1 MKTII
6 NSIVKTFSIAILAA
20 IILSLIPSADQN
32 AMACEEAPVSFD
44 LSVIE
49 QWCGGERRGSIR
61 FVGAELYRRDGDKL
75 VLLDEQGQYW
85 VVSDIEVEDNDFLL
99 LWIEDNDTFS
109 FEDDTVMKIWR
120 EAH

>member
-1 MKTII
+1 MKTVI
-6 NSIVKTFSIAILAA
+6 NSIVKTLSIAILAA
-20 IILSLIPSADQN
+20 IVLSLMPRADQN
-32 AMACEEAPVSFD
+32 VMACEEAPVLFD

-99 LWIEDNDTFS
+99 LWIEDNDTES
-109 FEDDTVMKIWR
+109 FEDDTVMKVWR

>member
-6 NSIVKTFSIAILAA
+6 NSVIKVIFITLPLVIILAIA
-20 IILSLIPSADQN
+20 ALKTPE

-85 VVSDIEVEDNDFLL
+85 VVSGIEVEDNDFLL
-99 LWIEDNDTFS
+99 LWIEDNDTDS
-109 FEDDTVMKIWR
+109 FEDDTVMKVWR
-120 EAH
+120 EAY

>member
-1 MKTII
+1 MKTVI
-6 NSIVKTFSIAILAA
+6 NSIIKTFSIAILAA
-20 IILSLIPSADQN
+20 IILSLMPRADQN
-32 AMACEEAPVSFD
+32 VMACEEAPVSFD
-44 LSVIE
+44 LRVIE

-85 VVSDIEVEDNDFLL
+85 VVSGIEIEDNDFLL
-99 LWIEDNDTFS
+99 LWIEDNDTDS
-109 FEDDTVMKIWR
+109 FEDDTVMKVWR

>member
-1 MKTII
+1 MKTVI
-6 NSIVKTFSIAILAA
+6 NSIVKVIFITLPLVIILAFVA
-20 IILSLIPSADQN
+20 LKTPE

-85 VVSDIEVEDNDFLL
+85 VVSGIEVEDNDFLL
-99 LWIEDNDTFS
+99 LWIEDNDTES

>member
-6 NSIVKTFSIAILAA
+6 NSVIKVIFITLPLVIILAIA
-20 IILSLIPSADQN
+20 ALKTPE

-85 VVSDIEVEDNDFLL
+85 VVSGIEIEDNDFLL
-99 LWIEDNDTFS
+99 LWIEDNDTDS
-109 FEDDTVMKIWR
+109 FEDDTVMKVWR

>member
-6 NSIVKTFSIAILAA
+6 NSVIKTLSIAILAA
-20 IILSLIPSADQN
+20 IILSLMPRADQS

-49 QWCGGERRGSIR
+49 QWCGERRGSIR
-61 FVGAELYRRDGDKL
+61 FVGAELYRRDGNKL

-85 VVSDIEVEDNDFLL
+85 VVSGIEVEDNDFLL
-99 LWIEDNDTFS
+99 LWIEDNDTDS
-109 FEDDTVMKIWR
+109 FEDDTVMKVWR

>member
-1 MKTII
+1 MKTVI
-6 NSIVKTFSIAILAA
+6 NSVIKVIFITLPLVIILAFA
-20 IILSLIPSADQN
+20 ALKTPE

-49 QWCGGERRGSIR
+49 QWCSGERRGSIR

-85 VVSDIEVEDNDFLL
+85 VVSGIEIEDNDFLL
-99 LWIEDNDTFS
+99 LWIEDNDTDS

>member
-1 MKTII
+1 MKSVI
-6 NSIVKTFSIAILAA
+6 NSVIKVIFITLPLVIILAFA
-20 IILSLIPSADQN
+20 ALKTPE

-49 QWCGGERRGSIR
+49 QWCGGEHRGSIR

-85 VVSDIEVEDNDFLL
+85 VVGDIEVEDNDFLL
-99 LWIEDNDTFS
+99 LWIEDNDTDS

>member
-1 MKTII
+1 MKTVI
-6 NSIVKTFSIAILAA
+6 NSIAKVIFITLPLVTILAFA
-20 IILSLIPSADQN
+20 ALKTPE

-85 VVSDIEVEDNDFLL
+85 AVSDIEVEDNDFLL
-99 LWIEDNDTFS
+99 LWIEDNDTDS

>member
-20 IILSLIPSADQN
+20 IILSLMPSADQN

-49 QWCGGERRGSIR
+49 QWCGGDGRGR
-61 FVGAELYRRDGDKL
+61 MRCVGAELYRRDGDK
-75 VLLDEQGQYW
+75 VWVRDGQGRQW
-85 VVSDIEVEDNDFLL
+85 VGSDIAVEDNDFLL
-99 LWIEDNDTFS
+99 LWIEDNDTTS

>member
-6 NSIVKTFSIAILAA
+6 NSVIKVIFITLPLVIILAIA
-20 IILSLIPSADQN
+20 ALKTPE

-85 VVSDIEVEDNDFLL
+85 VVSGIEVEDNDFLL
-99 LWIEDNDTFS
+99 LWIEDNDTDL
-109 FEDDTVMKIWR
+109 FEDDTVMKVWR
-120 EAH
+120 EAY

>member
-6 NSIVKTFSIAILAA
+6 NSIVKTVFI
-20 IILSLIPSADQN
+20 LIPLVIVLAFAALKTPA

-61 FVGAELYRRDGDKL
+61 FVGAELYRRDGENL

-85 VVSDIEVEDNDFLL
+85 VVSGIEIEDNDFLL
-99 LWIEDNDTFS
+99 LWIEDNDTDS
-109 FEDDTVMKIWR
+109 FEDDVVMKVWR
-120 EAH
+120 EAY

>member
-6 NSIVKTFSIAILAA
+6 NSVIKVIFITLPLVIILAIA
-20 IILSLIPSADQN
+20 ALKTPE

-44 LSVIE
+44 LSIIE

-99 LWIEDNDTFS
+99 LWIEDNDTDS
-109 FEDDTVMKIWR
+109 FEDDTVMKVWR

>member
-6 NSIVKTFSIAILAA
+6 NSVIKVIFITLPLVIILAIA
-20 IILSLIPSADQN
+20 ALKTPE

-44 LSVIE
+44 LSIIE
-49 QWCGGERRGSIR
+49 QWCGGERRGNIR

-85 VVSDIEVEDNDFLL
+85 VVSGIEVEDNDFLL
-99 LWIEDNDTFS
+99 LWIEDNDTDS
-109 FEDDTVMKIWR
+109 FEDDTVMKVWR

>member
-6 NSIVKTFSIAILAA
+6 NSVIKVIFITLPLVIILAIA
-20 IILSLIPSADQN
+20 ALKTPE

-44 LSVIE
+44 LSIIE

-85 VVSDIEVEDNDFLL
+85 VVSGIEIEDNDFLL
-99 LWIEDNDTFS
+99 LWIEDNDTDS
-109 FEDDTVMKIWR
+109 FEDDTVMKVWR

>member
-1 MKTII
+1 MKTVI
-6 NSIVKTFSIAILAA
+6 NSVIKVIFITLPLV
-20 IILSLIPSADQN
+20 IILSFAALKTPE

-85 VVSDIEVEDNDFLL
+85 VISGIEVEDNDFLL
-99 LWIEDNDTFS
+99 LWIEDNDTDS

>member
-6 NSIVKTFSIAILAA
+6 NSVIKVIFITLPLVIILAIA
-20 IILSLIPSADQN
+20 ALKTPE

-49 QWCGGERRGSIR
+49 QWGSGERRGSIR

-85 VVSDIEVEDNDFLL
+85 IVSGIEIEDNDFLL
-99 LWIEDNDTFS
+99 LWIEDNDTDS
-109 FEDDTVMKIWR
+109 FEDDTVMKVWR

>member
-1 MKTII
+1 MKSVI
-6 NSIVKTFSIAILAA
+6 NSVIKVIFITLPLVIILAFA
-20 IILSLIPSADQN
+20 ALKTPE
-32 AMACEEAPVSFD
+32 AMAYEEAPVSFD

-49 QWCGGERRGSIR
+49 QWCGGECRGSIR

-85 VVSDIEVEDNDFLL
+85 VVSGIEVEDNDFLL
-99 LWIEDNDTFS
+99 LWIEDNDTDS
-109 FEDDTVMKIWR
+109 FEDDTVMKVWR

>member
-1 MKTII
+1 MKSVI
-6 NSIVKTFSIAILAA
+6 NSVVKTFSIAILAA
-20 IILSLIPSADQN
+20 IILSLMPRADQN
-32 AMACEEAPVSFD
+32 AMACEEAPASFD

-49 QWCGGERRGSIR
+49 QWCHGERRGSIR

-85 VVSDIEVEDNDFLL
+85 VVSGIEVEDNDFLL
-99 LWIEDNDTFS
+99 LWIEDNDTDS
-109 FEDDTVMKIWR
+109 FEDDVVMKVWR

>member
-6 NSIVKTFSIAILAA
+6 NSVIKVIFITLPLVIILAIA
-20 IILSLIPSADQN
+20 ALKTPE
-32 AMACEEAPVSFD
+32 AMACEETPVSFD

-49 QWCGGERRGSIR
+49 QWCSGERRGSIR

-85 VVSDIEVEDNDFLL
+85 VVSGIEIEDNDFLL
-99 LWIEDNDTFS
+99 LWIEDNDTDS

>member
-1 MKTII
+1 MKTVI
-6 NSIVKTFSIAILAA
+6 NSIIKTFSIAILAA
-20 IILSLIPSADQN
+20 IILSLMPRADQN
-32 AMACEEAPVSFD
+32 VMACEEAPVSFD

-49 QWCGGERRGSIR
+49 QWCGCEHRGSIR

-99 LWIEDNDTFS
+99 LWIEDNDTDS
-109 FEDDTVMKIWR
+109 FEDDTVMKVWR

>member
-6 NSIVKTFSIAILAA
+6 NSVIKVVFITLPLVIILAIA
-20 IILSLIPSADQN
+20 ALKTPE

-44 LSVIE
+44 LSIIE

-99 LWIEDNDTFS
+99 LWIEDNDTDS
-109 FEDDTVMKIWR
+109 FEDDTVMKVWR

>member
-1 MKTII
+1 MKTVI

-20 IILSLIPSADQN
+20 IILSLMPRADQN
-32 AMACEEAPVSFD
+32 VMACEEAPVSFD

-49 QWCGGERRGSIR
+49 QWCGGEHRGSIR

-85 VVSDIEVEDNDFLL
+85 VVSGIEVEDNDFLL
-99 LWIEDNDTFS
+99 LWIEDNDTDS
-109 FEDDTVMKIWR
+109 FEDDTVMKVWR